1 VETKVAQDQIKYVL
15 MDIEGT
21 TTPITFVHDVLFPY
35 STEHL
40 GEYVRTH
47 ANDLDVRQALED
59 TKKTAASELAAS
71 YDDAGAIA
79 QLLRWIKEDRKH
91 PALKSL
97 QGLIWRHGYESGA
110 YQGKIYDDVKPALA
124 AWQAA
129 SRKLGIYSSGSVGA
143 QKLLFKY
150 TQAGDLTPYFSNYFD
165 TAVGNKREPGAYDK
179 ILSELR
185 LLGSSVVFLSDI
197 VEELDAAKQSGMRTV
212 QLVRPGTKAGDRH
225 ATAPDFQAVDKLLA
239 NLT

>member
-1 VETKVAQDQIKYVL
+1 MAQDQIKYVL

-21 TTPITFVHDVLFPY
+21 TTPITFVHEVLFPY
-35 STEHL
+35 SAKHL
-40 GEYVRTH
+40 PEYVRAH
-47 ANDLDVRQALED
+47 ADEAEVKKAIAD
-59 TKKTAASELAAS
+59 TKKTVADESAASL
-71 YDDAGAIA
+71 DDSGAVA

-97 QGLIWRHGYESGA
+97 QGMIWRHGYESGA
-110 YQGKIYDDVKPALA
+110 YEGSIYADVKPALA

-129 SRKLGIYSSGSVGA
+129 GRKLGIYSSGSVGA

-150 TQAGDLTPYFSNYFD
+150 TPAGDLTPYFSNYFD
-165 TAVGNKREPGAYDK
+165 TAVGNKRESGAYGK

-185 LLGSSVVFLSDI
+185 LPGGSVVFLSDI

-212 QLVRPGTKAGDRH
+212 QLVRPGTKAGDH
-225 ATAPDFQAVDKLLA
+225 HKTASDFQAVDSLLA
-239 NLT
+239 HLT